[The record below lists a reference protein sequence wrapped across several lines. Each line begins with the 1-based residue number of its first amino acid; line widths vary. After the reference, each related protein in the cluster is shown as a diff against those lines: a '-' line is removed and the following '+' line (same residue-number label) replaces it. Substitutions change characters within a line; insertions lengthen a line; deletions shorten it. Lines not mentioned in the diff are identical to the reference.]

1 MVNACSQSVRL
12 SMKILLVAGP
22 LHREYGGVP
31 QAVTGVASSLATL
44 GHEIKLVVCGQSIKD
59 SHLNSFFFDKLKK
72 SGSEVQ
78 IYIRSKQSKYG
89 SLLKFK
95 EVKSLWN
102 DMAKSDFIVLHQ
114 VFQLQYLAL
123 FFVLLLNG
131 KPFAVMPHGTLT
143 EYQRKQHRLRKFVF
157 KLPTYAF
164 LKSANGIF
172 VATMQELEQLPKYLK
187 EKGLIVGLGIEPQDK
202 QSISK
207 LIPPRIFSLLYMGRL
222 AKKKR
227 LDIALR
233 AFALAKK
240 DSQIDMNFIV
250 CGTGEVNEITEL
262 KELVESLGIEKVVD
276 FRGWVDSTEKQSV
289 FFESSCFIL
298 TSEDENFAIAAAE
311 ALSYGIP
318 CILSANVALASLVAK
333 YNAGV
338 VFQEITPNEI
348 AQAIIK
354 ISTGDR
360 EVCKRLSLL
369 ASSEL
374 DWDVVAKQWE
384 SAIKSLVRQ

>member
-1 MVNACSQSVRL
+1 
-12 SMKILLVAGP
+12 
-22 LHREYGGVP
+22 
-31 QAVTGVASSLATL
+31 
-44 GHEIKLVVCGQSIKD
+44 
-59 SHLNSFFFDKLKK
+59 
-72 SGSEVQ
+72 
-78 IYIRSKQSKYG
+78 
-89 SLLKFK
+89 
-95 EVKSLWN
+95 
-102 DMAKSDFIVLHQ
+102 MAKSDFIVLHQ

-157 KLPTYAF
+157 RLPTYAF

>member
-1 MVNACSQSVRL
+1 
-12 SMKILLVAGP
+12 
-22 LHREYGGVP
+22 
-31 QAVTGVASSLATL
+31 
-44 GHEIKLVVCGQSIKD
+44 
-59 SHLNSFFFDKLKK
+59 
-72 SGSEVQ
+72 
-78 IYIRSKQSKYG
+78 
-89 SLLKFK
+89 
-95 EVKSLWN
+95 
-102 DMAKSDFIVLHQ
+102 
-114 VFQLQYLAL
+114 
-123 FFVLLLNG
+123 
-131 KPFAVMPHGTLT
+131 
-143 EYQRKQHRLRKFVF
+143 
-157 KLPTYAF
+157 
-164 LKSANGIF
+164 
-172 VATMQELEQLPKYLK
+172 
-187 EKGLIVGLGIEPQDK
+187 
-202 QSISK
+202 
-207 LIPPRIFSLLYMGRL
+207 
-222 AKKKR
+222 
-227 LDIALR
+227 
-233 AFALAKK
+233 
-240 DSQIDMNFIV
+240 MNFIV

>member
-1 MVNACSQSVRL
+1 
-12 SMKILLVAGP
+12 MKILLVAGP

-31 QAVTGVASSLATL
+31 AAVTGVASSLATL
-44 GHEIKLVVCGQSIKD
+44 GHEIKLVVCGQSIRD
-59 SHLNSFFFDKLKK
+59 SHLNSNFFDKLKK
-72 SGSEVQ
+72 SGSKVQ
-78 IYIRSKQSKYG
+78 IYFRSKESKYG

-95 EVKSLWN
+95 EVKSLWS
-102 DMAKSDFIVLHQ
+102 DVAKSDFIVLHQ

-123 FFVLLLNG
+123 SFVLLLNG

-143 EYQRKQHRLRKFVF
+143 TYQRKQHRLRKFVF

-172 VATMQELEQLPKYLK
+172 VATKQELVQLPRNLK
-187 EKGLIVGLGIEPQDK
+187 EKGFIVGLGIESQDK
-202 QSISK
+202 QSKSNLIS
-207 LIPPRIFSLLYMGRL
+207 PQIFNLLYMGRL

-233 AFALAKK
+233 AFALAIKE
-240 DSQIDMNFIV
+240 SRIDMNFII
-250 CGTGEVNEITEL
+250 CGTGEVNEITEM
-262 KELVESLGIEKVVD
+262 KELVESLGIEEVVD
-276 FRGWVDSTEKQSV
+276 FRGWVDSTQKQSV
-289 FFESSCFIL
+289 FYESSCFIL

-318 CILSANVALASLVAK
+318 CILSSNVALASLVAK
-333 YNAGV
+333 YDAGV
-338 VFQEITPNEI
+338 VFREITPHEI
-348 AQAIIK
+348 SQAIIK
-354 ISTGDR
+354 ISTVDR